1 MSGNG
6 FLLSGNDLLRA
17 LEKPDHIFREHT
29 WDESAIRGA
38 GYSVR
43 LACDLLVIPEKP
55 GEATYRPIR
64 SKGEK
69 KDFRLNPGDSA
80 LISTIEKFSFDFD
93 VSATIVDKFSMAAL
107 GLLILHGGTVHP
119 GYGRV
124 KDPASGAWVPKADER
139 LYFIVANVGPDEI
152 YLREGDEIAYLQFF
166 QVERPENPQEITNLG
181 FEHLSG
187 LFSANHGPED
197 GGLSYFRG
205 VRDLRSDVDA
215 KLASFKEEVKSRV
228 EEVQAQIGKLS
239 SEVGAT
245 ETTLDRVSNT
255 SNIIVVFGVFLVSV
269 TILGIALTS
278 LANFVENLPAHPD
291 SWRLAVVVILA
302 VLYGLSCVIG
312 VGYIARAF
320 PNKNGGQERLGKRKF
335 ANAERPNVDGIT
347 SPSAQAAGLRGPD
360 PVDGGDPGA
369 GLEAGGASA
378 EAAGPSA

>member
-1 MSGNG
+1 LPGHG
-6 FLLSGNDLLRA
+6 FLLSGDDLIQA

-29 WDESAIRGA
+29 WDKAGIRGA

-55 GEATYRPIR
+55 GEAKYRPIR
-64 SKGEK
+64 SKGEING
-69 KDFRLNPGDSA
+69 FRLNPGDSA
-80 LISTIEKFSFDFD
+80 LISTVEKFSFDFD
-93 VSATIVDKFSMAAL
+93 ISATIVDKFSLAAL

-124 KDPASGAWVPKADER
+124 KDLASDTWIPKADER

-166 QVERPENPQEITNLG
+166 EVEPSEKPQEITNLG
-181 FEHLSG
+181 FEHLNG
-187 LFSANHGPED
+187 LFSADHGPED

-205 VRDLRSDVDA
+205 VRDLRSDVDT
-215 KLASFKEEVKSRV
+215 KLASFKEEIKSQV
-228 EEVQAQIGKLS
+228 GEVQAQIGKLS
-239 SEVGAT
+239 GEVSAT
-245 ETTLDRVSNT
+245 ETALDRVSNT

-278 LANFVENLPAHPD
+278 LTNLIEDLPAHPG
-291 SWRLAVVVILA
+291 SGRLTVVVILA

-320 PNKNGGQERLGKRKF
+320 PNSTGRRKRRNKTVGT
-335 ANAERPNVDGIT
+335 AAADIT
-347 SPSAQAAGLRGPD
+347 FSPDAIQHDAD
-360 PVDGGDPGA
+360 N
-369 GLEAGGASA
+369 
-378 EAAGPSA
+378 